1 MLWIIIF
8 AALLAAAAAMS
19 YLTYREVFRAKRKK
33 QEACLS
39 VTKYSDEEN
48 AVIKR
53 LIEEFREIPAEDVYI
68 RSFDGLLLH
77 GMYYHVADNAPL
89 DIQLHGYNGNAFR
102 DFCGGNK
109 VSREAGRNSL
119 VVEQRAHGLSQGE
132 TIPFG
137 IRERRDCLS
146 WVEYAI
152 GRFGKDVKITLA
164 GVSMGAATVLMAISL
179 GLPENVKAIIAD
191 CGYSSP
197 KAIIRKVARDQGFV
211 PWLVYPFIWLGGR
224 IFGGFNLTEAS
235 AVSSV
240 AESKIPVLII
250 HGEADNFVP
259 CYMAR
264 EIYDACRSEKEL
276 LTVPGAGHGLSYLID
291 SQLYEETVNDFLR
304 RFL

>member
-8 AALLAAAAAMS
+8 AALLTAAAAMS
-19 YLTYREVFRAKRKK
+19 YYTYRKVFLAKRKK
-33 QEACLS
+33 QEDCVN
-39 VTKYSDEEN
+39 VTRYSQAEN
-48 AVIKR
+48 DRIR
-53 LIEEFREIPAEDVYI
+53 ELIREFRNIGGEDVYI
-68 RSFDGLLLH
+68 RSFDGLMLH
-77 GMYYHVADNAPL
+77 GVYYHVADGAPL
-89 DIQLHGYNGNAFR
+89 DIQFHGYNGNAVR

-109 VSREAGRNSL
+109 VSRDAGRNSL
-119 VVEQRAHGLSQGE
+119 VIEHRAHGLSQGK
-132 TIPFG
+132 TITFG
-137 IRERRDCLS
+137 IKERRDCLS

-152 GRFGKDVKITLA
+152 GRFGRDVKITLA

-179 GLPENVKAIIAD
+179 GLPENIKAIIAD

-197 KAIIRKVARDQGFV
+197 KAIIRKVARDQGFA

-240 AESKIPVLII
+240 AESNIPVLII

-259 CYMAR
+259 CCMAR

>member
-8 AALLAAAAAMS
+8 AALLTAAAAMS
-19 YLTYREVFRAKRKK
+19 YYTYRKVFLAKRKK
-33 QEACLS
+33 QEDCVNA
-39 VTKYSDEEN
+39 TRYSQAEN
-48 AVIKR
+48 DRIR
-53 LIEEFREIPAEDVYI
+53 ELIQEFRNIGGEDVYI
-68 RSFDGLLLH
+68 RSFDGLMLH
-77 GMYYHVADNAPL
+77 GVYYHVADGAPL
-89 DIQLHGYNGNAFR
+89 DIQFHGYNGNAVR

-109 VSREAGRNSL
+109 VSRDAGRNSL
-119 VVEQRAHGLSQGE
+119 VIEHRAHGLSQGK
-132 TIPFG
+132 TITFG
-137 IRERRDCLS
+137 IKERRDCLS

-152 GRFGKDVKITLA
+152 GRFGRDVRITLA

-197 KAIIRKVARDQGFV
+197 KAIIRKVARDQGFA
-211 PWLVYPFIWLGGR
+211 PWLIYPFIWLGGR

-240 AESKIPVLII
+240 AESNIPVLII

-276 LTVPGAGHGLSYLID
+276 LTVPSAGHGLSYLID